1 MKGRDFMNLQ
11 IGEQIKNG
19 RIKRGW
25 TQQELALSIGVTTQ
39 AVSKWETGSS
49 YPDITLLPIIARS
62 LNVSIDQLMD
72 FNPDLPEKEVKK
84 IVEKAVDNYVE
95 KGFEIGY
102 DYVKSILNLHPNSI
116 ALKFYLGSLF
126 QGFMLD
132 EKLLKKE
139 KIQELYLESAKLY
152 EEVLAS
158 GLKEFEYKTRI
169 ILVGSYMMLGEFDKA
184 EKMIGALPDDSQDKE
199 FLYGNLYTITGEK
212 DKARE
217 IHLKNLK
224 HIGNKLIQIMQVLA
238 MIDVEEDNIDKALE
252 QIKKAVTI
260 SEILDFGKH
269 SALQIYI
276 KTLIE
281 KGDYDTAVQEFE
293 KLVEL
298 IDNIEKETAPE
309 ENATYIKSL
318 LSKSVLLDKDLDKI
332 REYEKVKLGE
342 IKLRNYL

>member
-169 ILVGSYMMLGEFDKA
+169 IIVGSYV
-184 EKMIGALPDDSQDKE
+184 P
-199 FLYGNLYTITGEK
+199 
-212 DKARE
+212 
-217 IHLKNLK
+217 
-224 HIGNKLIQIMQVLA
+224 
-238 MIDVEEDNIDKALE
+238 
-252 QIKKAVTI
+252 
-260 SEILDFGKH
+260 
-269 SALQIYI
+269 
-276 KTLIE
+276 
-281 KGDYDTAVQEFE
+281 
-293 KLVEL
+293 
-298 IDNIEKETAPE
+298 
-309 ENATYIKSL
+309 
-318 LSKSVLLDKDLDKI
+318 
-332 REYEKVKLGE
+332 
-342 IKLRNYL
+342 